1 MPDYRLYR
9 LDPHSGRFLGV
20 EEIHA
25 SDDVSAVNESQQRAQ
40 GNAVELWEGGRR
52 VTRID
57 AMPNGTAFAPSPEG
71 RPLH

>member
-9 LDPHSGRFLGV
+9 LDPHTAHFIGV

-25 SDDVSAVNESQQRAQ
+25 ADDESAINEIQQRAY
-40 GNAVELWEGGRR
+40 GNSVELWDGGRR

-57 AMPNGTAFAPSPEG
+57 APADATPSAPRPEKA
-71 RPLH
+71 LN